1 MPTPW
6 DNKSSALF
14 GREVCTGEGV
24 TPVNVPLYWLF
35 VKQAMGIVFN
45 VALRPL
51 EALMFEMNNKK
62 GEWM

>member
-1 MPTPW
+1 MPSAR

-14 GREVCTGEGV
+14 GGELRTGGGV

-35 VKQAMGIVFN
+35 VKQAMRIVFN
-45 VALRPL
+45 VASRPL